1 MALPLLFLG
10 GMALKGA
17 VGFEQAKRQ
26 ARMDNI
32 LGEHRQRI
40 QAENNARARDV
51 GFDKQTN
58 VTLNINRAM
67 RQYVNADASIDVA
80 RIKSRAASVVN
91 AAAAGTAG
99 MSVEDSIMDIERN
112 AARSEANAM
121 DTLNRTVS
129 ELERS
134 RRGIEAEVASRQ
146 TQNIFL
152 PTPEPSPWG
161 AALETGIDMA
171 SATYG
176 KSWDA
181 ESLGGFDFSS
191 IGGFA
196 NQNLGIGNTRGR
208 GRNTP

>member
-10 GMALKGA
+10 GMALQGA
-17 VGFEQAKRQ
+17 MGYEQAKRQ
-26 ARMDNI
+26 ATMDNI
-32 LGEHRQRI
+32 LGEHRQKI
-40 QAENNARARDV
+40 QAENNARARSV
-51 GFDKQTN
+51 GDDKQTN

-67 RQYVNADASIDVA
+67 KQYVNADASIDVA

-134 RRGIEAEVASRQ
+134 RRGIEAEVQSRQ
-146 TQNIFL
+146 TNNIFL
-152 PTPEPSPWG
+152 PTPQPSAAQ
-161 AALETGIDMA
+161 AALGTGLDMA
-171 SATYG
+171 GATYG
-176 KSWDA
+176 KLWDF
-181 ESLGGFDFSS
+181 ESLG
-191 IGGFA
+191 
-196 NQNLGIGNTRGR
+196 
-208 GRNTP
+208 